1 VETAKVQNSLGNVL
15 VQDDLNVEEIIDVL
29 AKLKTIDSSLEKG
42 SIENG
47 EGKKKSLLRRLK
59 RLLLM
64 LRMHQR

>member
-1 VETAKVQNSLGNVL
+1 METAEVQNSLGNVL

-47 EGKKKSLLRRLK
+47 EGKKKSFLRRLK

>member
-1 VETAKVQNSLGNVL
+1 METAEVQNSLGNVL

>member
-1 VETAKVQNSLGNVL
+1 METAKVQNSLGNVL

>member
-1 VETAKVQNSLGNVL
+1 METAEVQNSLGNVL

-47 EGKKKSLLRRLK
+47 EGKKKSLLRKLK

>member
-1 VETAKVQNSLGNVL
+1 METAKVQNSSGNVL
-15 VQDDLNVEEIIDVL
+15 VQDDLNVAATIDVL

>member
-1 VETAKVQNSLGNVL
+1 METAEVQNSLGNVL

-29 AKLKTIDSSLEKG
+29 AKLKNIDSSLEKG